1 MTTDTQEIKV
11 TLVRFF
17 KDSTASTSANLDIE
31 TGRVFDIGAINEQT
45 DLIREFVELDGIDA
59 QFNVE
64 IDVDHMYYLD
74 QHDLQRICP
83 HAR

>member
-1 MTTDTQEIKV
+1 MTIQKV

-17 KDSTASTSANLDIE
+17 KDSTASTSANLNIE
-31 TGRVFDIGAINEQT
+31 TGCVFDIGAINEQT

-64 IDVDHMYYLD
+64 LDVDHMHYLN
-74 QHDLQRICP
+74 QHDLQLICL
-83 HAR
+83 HTR